1 MIPLFIKVVIYYMSA
16 KKPGRGAKRAALKA
30 IPSGQEAP
38 EEPECAPDAPQ
49 ENQPIEPEPI
59 EEQKPAF
66 ERVSSSNKPPKK
78 IKIKGSKEEVFQG
91 LASKTGG
98 GLKAEDLMQ
107 NEKGKIVS
115 KKKHELGKQHIQ
127 RLHPAKNP

>member
-1 MIPLFIKVVIYYMSA
+1 MA
-16 KKPGRGAKRAALKA
+16 EKKKGRGAKRAALKA
-30 IPSGQEAP
+30 IPSGAAVESAEP
-38 EEPECAPDAPQ
+38 ECHEEPEI
-49 ENQPIEPEPI
+49 IEPPK
-59 EEQKPAF
+59 EEEKPAF
-66 ERVSSSNKPPKK
+66 ERISSSGKPAAAKK
-78 IKIKGSKEEVFQG
+78 IKIKGSKEEVYAG

-127 RLHPAKNP
+127 RLHPAKEEPQQQQNNEPQKSM